1 MKRITIL
8 IILAFV
14 CTFANAQDDY
24 SNNEIQTVFSGGNSF
39 GFYGGFSLGYTQI
52 DRKDAL
58 ITGGRGALIFDH
70 SFALGFAG
78 YGFVNGLEEY
88 HLPERQYPEYSLA
101 GGYGGLL
108 VEPILGGMKPV
119 HFSFPVI
126 IGMGGVAL
134 LENYGWD
141 SWDYQYPENTEHD
154 IFFVIE
160 PGVELEFNV
169 ARFFRTAASVSYRF
183 TSDIDLY
190 EMDEDVLKGLNFK
203 LAFKFGKF

>member
-1 MKRITIL
+1 MKRITMF

-24 SNNEIQTVFSGGNSF
+24 RNNEIQTVFAGDNSL

-52 DRKDAL
+52 NGKDAL
-58 ITGGRGALIFDH
+58 ISGGRGALIFNH
-70 SFALGFAG
+70 SLALGFAG

-88 HLPERQYPEYSLA
+88 HLQDHQYPEYSLA

-108 VEPILGGMKPV
+108 IEPIAGGLKPV
-119 HFSFPVI
+119 HFSFPIV

-134 LENYGWD
+134 VENYGWD
-141 SWDYQYPENTEHD
+141 YWDYHNSESTQYD

-169 ARFFRTAASVSYRF
+169 ARFFRTAAAVSYRF
-183 TSDIDLY
+183 TSDIELN
-190 EMDEDVLKGLNFK
+190 EMDQNVLKGLNFK

>member
-1 MKRITIL
+1 MKRITMV

-14 CTFANAQDDY
+14 CTFANAQEDY
-24 SNNEIQTVFSGGNSF
+24 RNNEVQTILSAENSF

-52 DRKDAL
+52 DGKDAL
-58 ITGGRGALIFDH
+58 ISGGRGAMIINH
-70 SFALGFAG
+70 SLALGFAG
-78 YGFVNGLEEY
+78 YGFVNGLEDFDT
-88 HLPERQYPEYSLA
+88 PNVNSPEYSLA

-108 VEPILGGMKPV
+108 IEPIAGGLRPV

-126 IGMGGVAL
+126 VGIGGVAL
-134 LENYGWD
+134 VENYGWD
-141 SWDYQYPENTEHD
+141 YWDYHYPEDTEYD

-169 ARFFRTAASVSYRF
+169 ARFFRTAAGVSYRF
-183 TSDIDLY
+183 TSDVELTD
-190 EMDEDVLKGLNFK
+190 MDRDVLKGLNFK